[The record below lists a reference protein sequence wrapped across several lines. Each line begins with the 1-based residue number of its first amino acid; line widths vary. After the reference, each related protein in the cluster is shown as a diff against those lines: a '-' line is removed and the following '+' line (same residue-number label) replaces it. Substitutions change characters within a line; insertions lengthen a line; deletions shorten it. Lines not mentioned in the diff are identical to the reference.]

1 MNIKQAWKALWSQKA
16 VTLTGGPFRQYNV
29 VGNGQVNWVS
39 DDLDSYVREGF
50 AANDIIYSIVNITQ
64 EKVRLAPWSAYKIK
78 DEGSLKLYQAEV
90 RKKGFDY
97 KKALDLRTKALEL
110 YTGDSR
116 LNDLLKHPNEQQSF
130 EDLVAESGSAKQLMG
145 NRYIQGKVLEGGLDK
160 GKPQELW
167 LLPSQFMSIQSTR
180 SWPPRVTGYEMMYG
194 DRIEFKKEEVL
205 HDKTANFLYDPSG
218 ASHLYGMP
226 PLKAALYNITR
237 SKYAKETS
245 TRSFENGGPGGVLY
259 VDDDRLGGEQS
270 VEQALAVKR
279 KWNEEYRGIN
289 GTKKI
294 VVSGYKVGWEQ
305 MGLSP
310 TDLAIIEAEKWDLNM
325 LCGVFN
331 FPISMLNPDGT
342 TFNNGYT
349 AEAALTSRTA
359 LPLLNSFKTNFN
371 RKLQDA
377 WGYAGK
383 NIVVDY
389 DLSVYTELQP
399 NYKEMAEW
407 INKMPI
413 PVEMKYSLMQLDV
426 PEYMTE
432 EVRRMIYIPTGN
444 QLIEDLNN
452 LEGPMNAVDEELD
465 SPKKPKPN
473 E

>member
-1 MNIKQAWKALWSQKA
+1 MNIKQAWKALWGQKA
-16 VTLTGGPFRQYNV
+16 LSTIGFRDYRV
-29 VGNGQVNWVS
+29 IGNGTVS
-39 DDLDSYVREGF
+39 WITDDLDSYVREGF

-64 EKVRLAPWSAYKIK
+64 EKVKLAPWNAYKIK
-78 DEGSLKLYQAEV
+78 DEGALKLYQSEI
-90 RKKGFDY
+90 RKKGFNY
-97 KKALDLRTKALEL
+97 KTALDLRTKAMEL
-110 YTGDSR
+110 YTGDSH
-116 LNDLLKHPNEQQSF
+116 LNNLLKHPNEQQSF
-130 EDLVAESGSAKQLMG
+130 EDLVAESSAAKMLMG
-145 NRYIQGKVLEGGLDK
+145 NRYIQGKILGGGLDS
-160 GKPQELW
+160 GKPGELW
-167 LLPSQFMSIQSTR
+167 LLPSQFMTILSSKG
-180 SWPPRVTGYEMMYG
+180 WPPRVTGYEMMYG
-194 DRIEFKKEEVL
+194 DRIPFTKEEVL
-205 HDKTANFLYDPSG
+205 HDKTANFLYDPS
-218 ASHLYGMP
+218 AATHLYGMP
-226 PLKAALYNITR
+226 PLKAAIYNITR
-237 SKYAKETS
+237 SKYAKEAS
-245 TRSFENGGPGGVLY
+245 TKAFENGGPGGVLY
-259 VDDDRLGGEQS
+259 VDDDRLGGDQS
-270 VEQALAVKR
+270 VEQAQAVKT

-331 FPISMLNPDGT
+331 FPIAMLHPDRT
-342 TFNNGYT
+342 TFNNGNI

-371 RKLQDA
+371 RKLQDH

-383 NIVVDY
+383 GIVVDY

-407 INKMPI
+407 LNKMPI
-413 PVEMKYSLMQLDV
+413 PVEMKYSLMQLDI

-432 EVRRMIYIPTGN
+432 EVKRMIYIPTGS

-452 LEGPMNAVDEELD
+452 LEGAMNQVDEELD
-465 SPKKPKPN
+465 NQKPKPK